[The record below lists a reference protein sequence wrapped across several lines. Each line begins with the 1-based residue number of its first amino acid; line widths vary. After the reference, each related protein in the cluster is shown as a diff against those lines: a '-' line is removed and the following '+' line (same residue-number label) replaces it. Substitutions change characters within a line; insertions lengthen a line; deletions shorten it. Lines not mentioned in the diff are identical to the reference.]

1 MILKNVMNDLYAR
14 DTSNKIKAV
23 KRSTFLSGKYV
34 GCYAPIGYMKSPD
47 DKHVLIPDPVTAPI
61 VKRIFDLRLQGNG
74 FRKIAMILNEE
85 KVPSPRAFYYMAEE
99 RENLRSE
106 TPCWNDVTVKTI
118 LRNEVYIGHM
128 VQNKTGTVSYKNHK
142 QIAKPKSDWIRIE
155 NTHEPLIPQDTWDAV
170 QRLDNHP
177 SRHRSGKSGSI
188 SLFSGLL
195 RCSDCGASM
204 RYMRDY
210 RKKVS
215 GKEPEFKSYVCNRYA
230 SGGKNACSSHYINQK
245 VLEQVV
251 LLDIRIKAM
260 LAQNDSTSLKE
271 KIRKQ
276 KQSADAE
283 QLQSLQATLTA
294 VEKRLKELE
303 KLVVSTY
310 EDKVKGSIPEAICVQ
325 LMRRYEDERLDKL
338 EQKTEL
344 IAKAEAL
351 KQTESEADDWI
362 DIIRD
367 YTKLEILDRPTLMR
381 LINKIEISERKIVDG
396 RDEREIKIYYNFVG
410 YIEA

>member
-1 MILKNVMNDLYAR
+1 MG
-14 DTSNKIKAV
+14 
-23 KRSTFLSGKYV
+23 F
-34 GCYAPIGYMKSPD
+34 MKSPD
-47 DKHVLIPDPVTAPI
+47 DKHILIPDPVTAPI

-85 KVPSPRAFYYMAEE
+85 KVPSPRAFYYMAEK
-99 RENLRSE
+99 RENLRGE

-155 NTHEPLIPQDTWDAV
+155 NTHEPLITQDTWDAV

-177 SRHRSGKSGSI
+177 SRHRSGKSGTI

-195 RCSDCGASM
+195 RCLDCGASM

-210 RKKVS
+210 RKKAS
-215 GKEPEFKSYVCNRYA
+215 GKEPEFKAYVCNRYA

-260 LAQNDSTSLKE
+260 LAQNNPESLKE

-310 EDKVKGSIPEAICVQ
+310 EDKVKGAIPEAICVQ

-344 IAKAEAL
+344 IAKTEAL
-351 KQTESEADDWI
+351 KQTETEADGWI
-362 DIIRD
+362 DMIRD
-367 YTKLEILDRPTLMR
+367 YTKLETLDRPTLMR

>member
-1 MILKNVMNDLYAR
+1 MNTCVLTFYA
-14 DTSNKIKAV
+14 KFKV
-23 KRSTFLSGKYV
+23 FL
-34 GCYAPIGYMKSPD
+34 ID
-47 DKHVLIPDPVTAPI
+47 I
-61 VKRIFDLRLQGNG
+61 
-74 FRKIAMILNEE
+74 
-85 KVPSPRAFYYMAEE
+85 E
-99 RENLRSE
+99 RR
-106 TPCWNDVTVKTI
+106 
-118 LRNEVYIGHM
+118 
-128 VQNKTGTVSYKNHK
+128 YKL
-142 QIAKPKSDWIRIE
+142 RIE
-155 NTHEPLIPQDTWDAV
+155 NTHEPLITQDTWDAV
-170 QRLDNHP
+170 QQLDNHP
-177 SRHRSGKSGSI
+177 ARHRSGKSGTI

-210 RKKVS
+210 RKKMS

-260 LAQNDSTSLKE
+260 LAQNNPESLKE

-310 EDKVKGSIPEAICVQ
+310 EDKVKGAIPEAICVQ
-325 LMRRYEDERLDKL
+325 LMRRYEEERLDKL

-351 KQTESEADDWI
+351 KQTETEADDWI
-362 DIIRD
+362 DMIRD
-367 YTKLEILDRPTLMR
+367 YTKLETLDRPTLMR
-381 LINKIEISERKIVDG
+381 MINKIEISERKIVDG
-396 RDEREIKIYYNFVG
+396 RDERERLKFIITLSG
-410 YIEA
+410 T